1 MSVDL
6 IGASSVEDDRIDKRI
21 AETNVNQPRLFELD
35 LQEHVIELRPEAA
48 VVAAHARRK
57 HLHLKPDGRQKLI
70 EQAIQFV
77 AESPATVRDNF
88 LVESRRL
95 EVDRG
100 AKLDIE
106 ILERNGK

>member
-6 IGASSVEDDRIDKRI
+6 IGASGMEDDGIDKRI

-35 LQEHVIELRPEAA
+35 LQEHVIELGSEAA

-57 HLHLKPDGRQKLI
+57 HLHLETDRRQKLI
-70 EQAIQFV
+70 KQAIQFV
-77 AESPATVRDNF
+77 AESPATARDNF
-88 LVESRRL
+88 VVEPRRL
-95 EVDRG
+95 QVDRG